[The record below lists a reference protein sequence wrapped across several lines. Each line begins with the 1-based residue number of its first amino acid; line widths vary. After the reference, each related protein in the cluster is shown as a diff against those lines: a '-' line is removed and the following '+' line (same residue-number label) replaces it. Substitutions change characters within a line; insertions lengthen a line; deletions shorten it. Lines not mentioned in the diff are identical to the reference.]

1 MQTAFALAAALVVSA
16 PAAATSIQTAAPAPQ
31 PIGVALEGYAYPHPV
46 AFLPL
51 EHGGHAVRMAYMD
64 VAPTAP
70 ANGRTVLLLHGRNF
84 PAGYWAPTIKALTAA
99 GYRVV
104 APDQIHFGKSSKLD
118 DAPVRFERMVQDTA
132 ALLDHLEIAKVDVV
146 AHSMGN
152 HVGVR
157 WALAHPDRTGRLVMY
172 GPVGLEDYRLYT
184 PQTPTARLVADED
197 AKGPDAYLDELMTSY
212 GLTLPR
218 EAMKPYVDLREGL
231 RLSGEWPRHVRSFVS
246 SAVAIRDQPYL
257 QDLLKVSVPVL
268 MMAGERDRTAPGKG
282 YVRPEDKQKFGHVL
296 ARARALAPTMN
307 DARVEAF
314 DAGHLLH
321 LERTERFNAALL
333 AFLDEGR

>member
-1 MQTAFALAAALVVSA
+1 MKLASLFLAAALCAAPALAAA
-16 PAAATSIQTAAPAPQ
+16 QERQ
-31 PIGVALEGYAYPHPV
+31 PMGVALEGYAYPHPV

-51 EHGGHAVRMAYMD
+51 RVEGHDVRMAYMD

-70 ANGRTVLLLHGRNF
+70 ANGRVVLLLHGRNF
-84 PAGYWAPTIKALTAA
+84 PAGYWAPTIAALTAA
-99 GYRVV
+99 GYRVI
-104 APDQIHFGKSSKLD
+104 APDQVNFGKSSKLD
-118 DAPVRFERMVQDTA
+118 DVPVRFDRMVADTA
-132 ALLDHLEIAKVDVV
+132 ALLDHLGVAKVDVV

-184 PQTPTARLVADED
+184 PDTPIDRLVADEN
-197 AKGPDAYLDELMTSY
+197 AKGPDAYLNELMTSY

-218 EAMKPYVDLREGL
+218 SAMAPYVELRERL
-231 RLSGEWPRHVRSFVS
+231 KLSGEWPRHVRGFVS

-257 QDLLKVSVPVL
+257 ADLPKVSVPVL
-268 MMAGERDRTAPGKG
+268 IMAGATDATAPGKA
-282 YVRPEDKQKFGHVL
+282 YARPEDKPRFGHVL
-296 ARARALAPTMN
+296 ARAQALAPSLKN
-307 DARVEAF
+307 ARVEAF

-321 LERTERFNAALL
+321 LERTERFNAVLL
-333 AFLDEGR
+333 AFLAS

>member
-1 MQTAFALAAALVVSA
+1 MKTALAASVLALSLPVTAVR
-16 PAAATSIQTAAPAPQ
+16 AAEPVAVGI
-31 PIGVALEGYAYPHPV
+31 ALENYAYPHPV

-64 VAPTAP
+64 VAPTGP

-84 PAGYWAPTIKALTAA
+84 PAGYWVPTIQALTAA

-104 APDQIHFGKSSKLD
+104 APDQVQFGKSSKLD
-118 DAPVRFERMVQDTA
+118 DEPVSFDRMVEDTA
-132 ALLDHLEIAKVDVV
+132 ALLDHLKIAKVDVV

-157 WALAHPDRTGRLVMY
+157 WALAHPDRTGRLAMY

-184 PQTPTARLVADED
+184 PSVPLEKLVADDE
-197 AKGPDAYLDELMTSY
+197 AKGPEAYLNELMTSY

-218 EAMKPYVDLREGL
+218 EAMAPYVELREGL
-231 RLSGEWPRHVRSFVS
+231 KRSGEWPRYVRSFAA

-257 QDLLKVSVPVL
+257 QDLTKVSVPVL
-268 MMAGERDRTAPGKG
+268 MLAGERDGTAPGKG
-282 YVRPEDKQKFGHVL
+282 YAKPEDKARFGHVL
-296 ARARALAPTMN
+296 VRARTLAPLMKN
-307 DARVEAF
+307 ARVEAF

-321 LERTERFNAALL
+321 LERTERFNAVVL
-333 AFLDEGR
+333 AFLGEGR

>member
-1 MQTAFALAAALVVSA
+1 MKTALV
-16 PAAATSIQTAAPAPQ
+16 AAVLALSLPIAAPDRVRAAEP
-31 PIGVALEGYAYPHPV
+31 PAVGIALENYAYPYPV
-46 AFLPL
+46 GFLPL

-64 VAPTAP
+64 VAPTGL

-84 PAGYWAPTIKALTAA
+84 PAGYWAPTIKALAGA

-104 APDQIHFGKSSKLD
+104 APDQIQFGKSSKLD
-118 DAPVRFERMVQDTA
+118 DEPVRFDRMVEDTA
-132 ALLDHLEIAKVDVV
+132 VLLDHLKIGKVDVV

-157 WALAHPDRTGRLVMY
+157 WSLAHPDRTGRLVMY

-184 PQTPTARLVADED
+184 PSTPLEKLVADDE
-197 AKGPDAYLDELMTSY
+197 AKGPEAYLNELMTSY

-218 EAMKPYVDLREGL
+218 EAMAPYVELREGL
-231 RLSGEWPRHVRSFVS
+231 KRSGDWPRYVRSFAA

-257 QDLLKVSVPVL
+257 QDLPKVSVPVL
-268 MMAGERDRTAPGKG
+268 ILAGERDGTAPGKG
-282 YVRPEDKQKFGHVL
+282 YARPEDKPKFGHVL
-296 ARARALAPTMN
+296 ARAQALAPTMKN
-307 DARVEAF
+307 ARVEAF

-321 LERTERFNAALL
+321 LERTERFNAAVL
-333 AFLDEGR
+333 AFLSEGR

>member
-1 MQTAFALAAALVVSA
+1 MKTVLAVAAVMALSVPLAAR
-16 PAAATSIQTAAPAPQ
+16 AAEPAP

-64 VAPTAP
+64 VAPTGR

-104 APDQIHFGKSSKLD
+104 APDQVQFGKSSKLD
-118 DAPVRFERMVQDTA
+118 DVPVRFDRMVEDTA
-132 ALLDHLEIAKVDVV
+132 ALLDHLKIDKVDVV

-157 WALAHPDRTGRLVMY
+157 WALAHPGRTGRLAMY

-184 PQTPTARLVADED
+184 PAVPLEKLVADDE
-197 AKGPDAYLDELMTSY
+197 AKGAEAYLNELMTSY

-218 EAMKPYVDLREGL
+218 EAMKPFVDLREGL
-231 RLSGEWPRHVRSFVS
+231 KRSGEWPRYARSFAF

-257 QDLLKVSVPVL
+257 QDLPKISVPVL
-268 MMAGERDRTAPGKG
+268 MLAGERDRTAPGKA
-282 YVRPEDKQKFGHVL
+282 YAKPEDKPKFGHVL
-296 ARARALAPTMN
+296 ARAQALAPTLPN
-307 DARVEAF
+307 ARVEAF

-321 LERTERFNAALL
+321 LERTERFNAVIL
-333 AFLDEGR
+333 AFLSQ

>member
-1 MQTAFALAAALVVSA
+1 MKTALVAAVLALSFPIA
-16 PAAATSIQTAAPAPQ
+16 VKAAEPAAVGI
-31 PIGVALEGYAYPHPV
+31 ALENYAYPYPV

-64 VAPTAP
+64 VAPTSA

-84 PAGYWAPTIKALTAA
+84 PAGYWAPTIKALAAA

-104 APDQIHFGKSSKLD
+104 APDQIQFGKSSKLD
-118 DAPVRFERMVQDTA
+118 DVPVSFDRMVEDTA
-132 ALLDHLEIAKVDVV
+132 ALLDRLKIDKVDVV

-157 WALAHPDRTGRLVMY
+157 WALAHPDRTGRLMMY

-184 PQTPTARLVADED
+184 PATPLARLVADDE
-197 AKGPDAYLDELMTSY
+197 AKGPEAYLNELMTSY

-218 EAMKPYVDLREGL
+218 EAMAPYVELREGL
-231 RLSGEWPRHVRSFVS
+231 KRSGEWPRYARSFAA

-257 QDLLKVSVPVL
+257 QDLPKVSAPVL
-268 MMAGERDRTAPGKG
+268 ILAGDRDGTAPGKG
-282 YVRPEDKQKFGHVL
+282 YAAPEDKPKFGHVL
-296 ARARALAPTMN
+296 ARARALAPTMQN
-307 DARVEAF
+307 ARVEAF

-321 LERTERFNAALL
+321 LERTERFNAAVL
-333 AFLDEGR
+333 AFLGEGR

>member
-1 MQTAFALAAALVVSA
+1 MKTALVAAVLALSLPIA
-16 PAAATSIQTAAPAPQ
+16 ARAAQPPAV
-31 PIGVALEGYAYPHPV
+31 GVALENYAYPHPV

-51 EHGGHAVRMAYMD
+51 EHSGHAVRMAYMD
-64 VAPTAP
+64 VAPTGP

-84 PAGYWAPTIKALTAA
+84 PAGYWAPTIEALTGA

-118 DAPVRFERMVQDTA
+118 DVPVRFDRMVEDTA
-132 ALLDHLEIAKVDVV
+132 ALLDRLKIDRVDVV

-184 PQTPTARLVADED
+184 PSTPLETLVADDE
-197 AKGPDAYLDELMTSY
+197 AKGPDAYLNELMTSY

-218 EAMKPYVDLREGL
+218 QAMAPFVELREGL
-231 RLSGEWPRHVRSFVS
+231 KRSGEWPRYARSFAA

-257 QDLLKVSVPVL
+257 QDLPKLSAPVL
-268 MMAGERDRTAPGKG
+268 ILAGERDGTAPGKG
-282 YVRPEDKQKFGHVL
+282 YAKPEDKPRFGHVL
-296 ARARALAPTMN
+296 ARAQALAPTMQN
-307 DARVEAF
+307 ARVEAF

-321 LERTERFNAALL
+321 LERTERFNAAVL
-333 AFLDEGR
+333 AFLGEGR

>member
-1 MQTAFALAAALVVSA
+1 MKPAILLAALLALSA
-16 PAAATSIQTAAPAPQ
+16 PTALGAQAADLQ
-31 PIGVALEGYAYPHPV
+31 PMGVALEGYAYPHPV

-51 EHGGHAVRMAYMD
+51 EHVGHATRMAYMD

-84 PAGYWAPTIKALTAA
+84 PAGYWAPTITALSAA
-99 GYRVV
+99 GYRVI
-104 APDQIHFGKSSKLD
+104 APDQVQFGKSSKLD
-118 DAPVRFERMVQDTA
+118 DVPVRFDRMVTDTA
-132 ALLDHLEIAKVDVV
+132 ALLDHLGVGRVDVV

-157 WALAHPDRTGRLVMY
+157 WALAHPERTGKLVMY

-184 PQTPTARLVADED
+184 PATPIDRLVADEN
-197 AKGPDAYLDELMTSY
+197 AKGPDAYLNELMTSY

-218 EAMKPYVDLREGL
+218 SAMAPYVELRERL
-231 RLSGEWPRHVRSFVS
+231 KLSGEWPRYARGFAA

-257 QDLLKVSVPVL
+257 RDLPKVSVPVL
-268 MMAGERDRTAPGKG
+268 ILAGATDATAPGKG
-282 YVRPEDKQKFGHVL
+282 YAKAEDKPRFGHVL
-296 ARARALAPTMN
+296 ARAQTLAPTMTN
-307 DARVEAF
+307 ARVEAF

-321 LERTERFNAALL
+321 LERTERFNAAVLN
-333 AFLDEGR
+333 FLKP